1 MTRLERAAYER
12 DREERKSSSSSTGI
26 GFFGALGI
34 LFIGLKLAGVI
45 DWSWVWVT
53 APLWGGFALALV
65 VIAIYCALL
74 YFGNKPSN
82 RWR

>member
-12 DREERKSSSSSTGI
+12 RMEERKRSSSGKGI
-26 GFFGALGI
+26 GFMSALGL

-53 APLWGGFALALV
+53 APLWCGFALWL
-65 VIAIYCALL
+65 VIAIIYFALC
-74 YFGNKPSN
+74 YFTS
-82 RWR
+82 RR